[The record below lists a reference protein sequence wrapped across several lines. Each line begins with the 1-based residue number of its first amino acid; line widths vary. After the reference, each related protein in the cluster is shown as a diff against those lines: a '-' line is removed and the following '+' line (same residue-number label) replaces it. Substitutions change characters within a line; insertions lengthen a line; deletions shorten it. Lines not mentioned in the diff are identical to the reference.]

1 MSMYRAEHPNPQF
14 ERDNYECLNGTWD
27 FCYGKVGGKENCAL
41 DLKIEVPFCP
51 ESEMSGIH
59 NTDFITDCVYSRE
72 IDVKQSDLDGRLVLH
87 FGAVDYKAEVYVN
100 GVKAG
105 EHEGGYTAF
114 EIEITA
120 FVKVGKNRIT
130 VAVHDDINE
139 NVPSGKQSRKSQSFG
154 CFYTRATGIWQTVW
168 LERTP
173 KAYIKQVKFYPNI
186 ADVTVKVELITEG
199 NAPTEI
205 NVYCG
210 GKQVGKAT
218 GDGYYR
224 HEYVI
229 QLTEKHLWSI
239 GCGEI
244 YDVFIKFGEDEVKSY
259 FGLRSVEY
267 KNGQFLLNGKS
278 VFQRLVLDQGYYPT
292 SVYTATSVEDIRF
305 DILSAWKLGFNG
317 LRLHQKVFDQR
328 YLYECDRLGVMVWGE
343 YASWGVR
350 YEDLNA
356 LGTFIA
362 EWTETVEQHFN
373 HPSIVTWCPLNEAW
387 NNLDDDGKER
397 DIRFIE
403 SVYQTTKMIDP
414 TRPCVDVSGGY
425 HGKYTDLFDFHCYHG
440 AEEITGYIEAIENR
454 GKLVMDTLYGKS
466 AENEGAVWNG
476 ETPLHASEYGGV
488 AYKKDGKPDID
499 KLKNTLV
506 GWQYFAEE
514 HNLLYTLFTDNH
526 DQPHFIERGG
536 YDGTNRYEVATMYAT
551 MFYLLKG
558 IPFIYQGQE
567 FGTLDPHYDDISD
580 YDDIET
586 INYYNDHKGDT
597 DIIEKINVGS
607 RDNTRRPM
615 CWDNTKNYGFSFAD
629 TTWIKLHSRGREV
642 NLENDRKSEKSVF
655 EFYKKLLALRNG
667 SDAIKYGKFEDITK
681 DNG

>member
-1 MSMYRAEHPNPQF
+1 MYRAEHPNPQF
-14 ERDNYECLNGTWD
+14 ERDNYECLNGPWD

-387 NNLDDDGKER
+387 NNLGN
-397 DIRFIE
+397 
-403 SVYQTTKMIDP
+403 VYYHQKKNDAA
-414 TRPCVDVSGGY
+414 VD
-425 HGKYTDLFDFHCYHG
+425 
-440 AEEITGYIEAIENR
+440 
-454 GKLVMDTLYGKS
+454 
-466 AENEGAVWNG
+466 
-476 ETPLHASEYGGV
+476 
-488 AYKKDGKPDID
+488 AYKKARTLRPNDTTVIYQTALACFDAGRIADAERAFLDLIEADPQNAEAYNDLGNLYFQAGEID
-499 KLKNTLV
+499 KAKDCYRKVLEINPR
-506 GWQYFAEE
+506 
-514 HNLLYTLFTDNH
+514 HPNRSR
-526 DQPHFIERGG
+526 IEQR
-536 YDGTNRYEVATMYAT
+536 
-551 MFYLLKG
+551 
-558 IPFIYQGQE
+558 IYQ
-567 FGTLDPHYDDISD
+567 
-580 YDDIET
+580 
-586 INYYNDHKGDT
+586 
-597 DIIEKINVGS
+597 
-607 RDNTRRPM
+607 
-615 CWDNTKNYGFSFAD
+615 
-629 TTWIKLHSRGREV
+629 
-642 NLENDRKSEKSVF
+642 
-655 EFYKKLLALRNG
+655 
-667 SDAIKYGKFEDITK
+667 
-681 DNG
+681 